1 MFNVQHMSSRRIDFC
16 VQVCIAMVPGGC
28 VIRHPDVKLEPAE
41 PVDPPNKWTLWEPEI
56 AQPLDTQSKI
66 NLLNISYWMHNARCC
81 FRRGLFYFEREE
93 GTEPE
98 VVERKHLIDEAG
110 YFFEQL
116 WHKKKFDYHP
126 AFVSL
131 AFLLSECCAFF
142 VTRLPAFVILNSLRW
157 RRSCLIESATS

>member
-1 MFNVQHMSSRRIDFC
+1 MSSMQIDFF

-28 VIRHPDVKLEPAE
+28 VIRHPDVQLEPTVTGA
-41 PVDPPNKWTLWEPEI
+41 PPNKWTLWESKI
-56 AQPLDTQSKI
+56 AQPPNYLADDTQGKI

-81 FRRGLFYFEREE
+81 FRSGSHFVHKK
-93 GTEPE
+93 GTDTEA
-98 VVERKHLIDEAG
+98 VERKHLIDEAG

-116 WHKKKFDYHP
+116 WDKKFDHHP

-142 VTRLPAFVILNSLRW
+142 VTRLPAFVIINALRW